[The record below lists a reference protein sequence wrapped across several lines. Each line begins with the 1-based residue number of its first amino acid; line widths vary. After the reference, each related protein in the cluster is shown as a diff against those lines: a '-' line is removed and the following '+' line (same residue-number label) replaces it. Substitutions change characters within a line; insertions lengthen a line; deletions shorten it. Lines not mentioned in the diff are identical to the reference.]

1 MKRWAKWGLRAL
13 LLFSALVGT
22 VAAADESFSYQF
34 LGSPLLVLVVL
45 LVIDAIALLYHR
57 IRK

>member
-1 MKRWAKWGLRAL
+1 MKRLAKWGPLAL

-22 VAAADESFSYQF
+22 AFAADESFLYQF

-45 LVIDAIALLYHR
+45 LIIDAIALLYHE